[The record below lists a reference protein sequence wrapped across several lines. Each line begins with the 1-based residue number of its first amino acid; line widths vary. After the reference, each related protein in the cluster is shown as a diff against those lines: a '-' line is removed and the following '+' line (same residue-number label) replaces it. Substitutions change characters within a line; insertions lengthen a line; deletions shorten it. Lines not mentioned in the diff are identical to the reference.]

1 MKITKS
7 QVTQGQQDA
16 VSLFEKFAG
25 LLAAKL
31 PKKTQP
37 FFISLLLGALLA
49 IARRRTV
56 TQWIKAAQICDDYRS
71 VFYHIPNIG
80 CNGGE
85 LFDATHEII
94 IEQLK
99 PVIETAATIR
109 LVLDDS
115 PTKRYGRKIEGA
127 GYHHNPTPGRTN
139 AKICFGHSWV
149 VAVLVVTHPAFGEIS
164 LPIAAEL
171 YLRQKEIN
179 KLEAK
184 YHRTFQTKTAM
195 AVGIVERLVPKF
207 KGFGKPIEVIVD
219 GGDAKDTVLLPLGKL
234 ANVTTITRL
243 RRDAVVFDL
252 PIVPEKRGRGAPKKY
267 GERIAMKAMVEDE
280 EGWQYVECRQYGQV
294 VTKRVKCF
302 VATSKLTRGKPI
314 KVVLIKE
321 DEKTWVPLMSTN
333 AEQSAV
339 EILESYGVRFGIE
352 EVFKDLKEVW
362 GWGKQEVRLLESNE
376 AVTVMNMVLYTMTEL
391 ATWNCTH
398 KEIVDRSLSPW
409 DDPTRRPS
417 HEDRRNFIR
426 RAILT
431 NEFNLA
437 CNSQSI
443 TQKLISSLKRLLNL
457 AA

>member
-7 QVTQGQQDA
+7 QQEA
-16 VSLFEKFAG
+16 VSLFEKFAN

-37 FFISLLLGALLA
+37 FFLSLVLGALLA

-56 TQWIKAAQICDDYRS
+56 TQWIRAAQICDDYRQ
-71 VFYHIPNIG
+71 VFYHMPNIG
-80 CNGGE
+80 CKGGE
-85 LFDATHEII
+85 IFDAMTGII
-94 IEQLK
+94 IERLK
-99 PVIETAATIR
+99 PVIATAATICI
-109 LVLDDS
+109 VLDDS
-115 PTKRYGRKIEGA
+115 PTKRYGRKVEGA
-127 GYHHNPTPGRTN
+127 GYHHNPTPGRTD

-171 YLRQKEIN
+171 YLRQKEID
-179 KLEAK
+179 KLQAK
-184 YHRTFQTKTAM
+184 YKRTFQTKTAM
-195 AVGIVERLVPKF
+195 AVAIVQRLVPKF

-219 GGDAKDTVLLPLGKL
+219 GGYAKDTVLLPLGKL
-234 ANVTTITRL
+234 AGVTTITRW
-243 RRDAVVFDL
+243 RRDAAVFDL
-252 PIVPEKRGRGAPKKY
+252 PPPRKPGQRGRPKTY
-267 GERIAMKAMVEDE
+267 GERIDMKAMIENE
-280 EGWQYVECRQYGQV
+280 EGWHDVECRPYGQV
-294 VTKRVKCF
+294 VTKQVKCF
-302 VATSKLTRGKPI
+302 VATSKLTKGKPI

-376 AVTVMNMVLYTMTEL
+376 AVTVMNMALYTMVEL
-391 ATWNCTH
+391 ATWDRTH
-398 KEIVDRSLSPW
+398 KEIVDRNNAPW
-409 DDPTRRPS
+409 DDPNRRPS
-417 HEDRRNFIR
+417 HADRRNFLR
-426 RAILT
+426 RSILA
-431 NEFNLA
+431 NEFIAA
-437 CNSQSI
+437 CNAQAI
-443 TQKLISSLKRLLNL
+443 TTKLKNTLKRLLNV